1 MLRVAVLTILGL
13 LFAADCQAQ
22 KIHSLCVMPV
32 SQSAVLRKV
41 VENWAHAQGYVTVDC
56 LKDEKA
62 GDAVLGFFFNQAD
75 IAPHSIFFQ
84 ASVGRAGTTTIGWV
98 GLFDAPD
105 FSGGVTVWI
114 QSQRDG
120 RQMGELFV
128 GEMLYYGHGYTL
140 KDGLKKAMRYLHK
153 VRR

>member
-13 LFAADCQAQ
+13 LFAADCHAQ

-32 SQSAVLRKV
+32 SESAVLRKA

-56 LKDEKA
+56 LKDAKA
-62 GDAVLGFFFNQAD
+62 GDAVLGFFFNRAVV
-75 IAPHSIFFQ
+75 APDSIFFQ
-84 ASVGRAGTTTIGWV
+84 ASAGRVGATTVGWV
-98 GLFDAPD
+98 DLFEAPD

-120 RQMGELFV
+120 QWAGQLFV
-128 GEMLYYGHGYTL
+128 GEMLYYGQGYTL
-140 KDGLKKAMRYLHK
+140 KDGLKKAFKRLKK
-153 VRR
+153 VRQ